1 MKRKLVSFLF
11 VTVMLFTTVPTAFAA
26 SDDALSAAD
35 ALHELGL
42 FNGTGTDADG
52 NPIYDLDR
60 APSRHEAVTMLV
72 RLLGKETEAKNG
84 TWEIPFTDVADWAKP
99 YVGYAYANG
108 LTSGTSA
115 TTFGG
120 NDTVT
125 AAQYITF
132 ILRALGY
139 ESGTDFQWDKSWELA
154 DTIGLTSGEYS
165 NSTSNFTRGDVA
177 ILSNNGLDATCKNK
191 SQSLIETIGLK
202 RPTSAQEEPDVS
214 EGPAAT
220 EETGTVVGVLSNAKP
235 LWGLSWSEA
244 KNYINPAFDGKWQQF
259 NSNSDFTKKELHQG
273 KNVIYVT
280 YDLSTGG
287 SSFFNETHNYYS
299 DHSSYVKIV
308 PSDNKDVF
316 FTVQYNDEGDI
327 YTYSE
332 YVLQPDGS
340 MRCFMSPNGLY
351 YIYDYVGSAD
361 TFNSTTYAYLA
372 GSDFR
377 GIRLEYSSATALCAY
392 VYAYNN
398 VDGELCVLTYV
409 DYKIISHYDQFTLH
423 NMTTGK
429 TIIDPESYYDM
440 QADRSWGATKLHYMD
455 LSREVLKYRIKMLQ
469 ALQNCLATGTNTW
482 DGAYVPASELN
493 L

>member
-72 RLLGKETEAKNG
+72 RLLGKETEAKSE

-115 TTFGG
+115 TAFGG

-165 NSTSNFTRGDVA
+165 NSTNSFTRGDVA
-177 ILSNNGLDATCKNK
+177 IISNNALSVSCKDGTTLNNTEQK
-191 SQSLIETIGLK
+191 SLGVSLQGYWIGENYSEGIKFTECYLFNGEQYSCAYRCVKGGNGVCVYTGYEEGTFSVDGDSIVLK
-202 RPTSAQEEPDVS
+202 RDSGRDYVEAVKQIQHV
-214 EGPAAT
+214 AAA
-220 EETGTVVGVLSNAKP
+220 ETTYSVEIS
-235 LWGLSWSEA
+235 
-244 KNYINPAFDGKWQQF
+244 
-259 NSNSDFTKKELHQG
+259 QG
-273 KNVIYVT
+273 KVLLDDWVYQRSDTAEQT
-280 YDLSTGG
+280 Y
-287 SSFFNETHNYYS
+287 N
-299 DHSSYVKIV
+299 
-308 PSDNKDVF
+308 
-316 FTVQYNDEGDI
+316 
-327 YTYSE
+327 TYK
-332 YVLQPDGS
+332 
-340 MRCFMSPNGLY
+340 
-351 YIYDYVGSAD
+351 DYVESAEP
-361 TFNSTTYAYLA
+361 FNSTAYAYLA

-377 GIRLEYSSATALCAY
+377 GIRLDYPSATALCAY